1 MAVYSLDKVRNIGIS
16 AHIDSGKTT
25 LSERILFYTGKIHQI
40 HEVKGKDGVG
50 AIMDSMDLEREKGIT
65 IQSAATFCEWKDIN
79 INLIDTPG
87 HVDFTIEVERAL
99 RVLDG
104 AIMVL
109 CGVSGVQS
117 QSITVDRQMKRY
129 NVPRLAFINKLDR
142 AGANPFRVINA
153 IREKLFLNAAA
164 VQIPIGLEDQHK
176 GEVDLVRMKAM
187 YFEGDDGEN
196 VVEKE
201 IPADIMEL
209 AKEKRAE
216 MIAKLADVDDA
227 IGEKF
232 LMEEEISE
240 AELMAGIRRA
250 TLSLKFVPVFM
261 GSAFKNK
268 GVQPLLD
275 GVRAYLPMPTEVKNE
290 ALDQNKGEE
299 KVVVPSDPSAPLV
312 ALAFKLE
319 DGRYGQLTY
328 MRIYSGSVKKGDM
341 IYNVSAGDKK
351 IKVPRIVRMH
361 SAEMIDVEEAR
372 AGDIVAF
379 FGVECASGDTFTDG
393 KVRYTMTSMFIPAA
407 VISLA
412 VSPKEKAGQANF
424 SKALNR
430 FTKEDPTL
438 RVHRDE
444 ESAETIMSGMGE
456 LHLEIYIE
464 RMKREYACEV
474 IAGKPQ
480 VAFRE
485 AITQPTKFNYTHKK
499 QSGGSG
505 QFAKVMG
512 EMEPIRPLDLNKP
525 YEFVDEVVGGSIPR
539 EYIPSCD
546 KGFQEQLKKGQLIG
560 APVVG
565 VRMKIQDGQYHD
577 VDSSDIAFRIA
588 AMAAIRECYG
598 NARPTILEPIMK
610 LEVQAPE
617 EFQGT
622 VMGQVNQRRGVIQ
635 GTSNMEGYV
644 TIEAM
649 VPLVEMF
656 GYSTDL
662 RSATQGKGE
671 FTMEFAEYQAVP
683 RNVQDEMVK
692 KYQEKRAKEAA
703 AK

>member
-1 MAVYSLDKVRNIGIS
+1 MSSYSLDKIRNIGIS

-25 LSERILFYTGKIHQI
+25 LSERILFYTGKIHAI

-50 AIMDSMDLEREKGIT
+50 ATMDSMDLEREKGIT

-87 HVDFTIEVERAL
+87 HVDFTVEVERSL

-129 NVPRLAFINKLDR
+129 NVPRIAFINKLDR
-142 AGANPFRVINA
+142 AGANPFRVIDA
-153 IREKLFLNAAA
+153 IRDKLHLNAAPL
-164 VQIPIGLEDQHK
+164 QIPIGLEDQHK
-176 GEVDLVRMKAM
+176 GEVDLVRMVAM
-187 YFEGDDGEN
+187 YFDGDNGEN
-196 VVEKE
+196 IREE
-201 IPADIMEL
+201 AIPAELQSL

-216 MIAKLADVDDA
+216 MIARLADVDDA

-232 LMEEEISE
+232 LMEEEISQK
-240 AELMAGIRRA
+240 ELMDGIRRA
-250 TLSLKFVPVFM
+250 TISLKFVPVMM

-275 GVRAYLPMPTEVKNE
+275 AVASYLPCPTDVKNE
-290 ALDQNKGEE
+290 GLDQNKNEE
-299 KVVVPSDPSAPLV
+299 KIEIKSDPSAPLV

-328 MRIYSGSVKKGDM
+328 MRVYSGSVKKGDM
-341 IYNVSAGDKK
+341 IFNIANQDKK
-351 IKVPRIVRMH
+351 IKIPRIVRMH
-361 SAEMIDVEEAR
+361 ASEMVDVEEAR
-372 AGDIVAF
+372 AGDICAF
-379 FGVECASGDTFTDG
+379 FGVECASGDTFCDG
-393 KVRYTMTSMFIPAA
+393 KSRITMTSMFIPNA

-412 VSPKEKAGQANF
+412 VAPKEKAGQANF
-424 SKALNR
+424 SKGLNR

-438 RVHRDE
+438 RIHRDE
-444 ESAETIMSGMGE
+444 ESGETIMSGMGE

-464 RMKREYACEV
+464 RMKREYQCEV

-485 AITQPTKFNYTHKK
+485 AITAATPFSYTHKK

-512 EMEPIRPLDLNKP
+512 VMEPIVPLSLENP

-588 AMAAIRECYG
+588 AMAAVRECY
-598 NARPTILEPIMK
+598 AAAKPTILEPIMK

-635 GTSNMEGYV
+635 DTSNNMGYV
-644 TIEAM
+644 TINALI
-649 VPLVEMF
+649 PLVEMF

-671 FTMEFAEYQAVP
+671 FSMEFAEYQSVP

-692 KYQEKRAKEAA
+692 KYQEKRAKEN
-703 AK
+703 K